1 MGARRRLYS
10 KNSKRDTVK
19 VFKLIVKRKE
29 KNMEQKAQEL
39 SFTLFIEGESL
50 VLT

>member
-1 MGARRRLYS
+1 MRVSVEDYTQ
-10 KNSKRDTVK
+10 NSKRDTVK
-19 VFKLIVKRKE
+19 LFKLIIKRKE
-29 KNMEQKAQEL
+29 KNMEQKAQGL

>member
-1 MGARRRLYS
+1 MA
-10 KNSKRDTVK
+10 
-19 VFKLIVKRKE
+19 
-29 KNMEQKAQEL
+29 QKAQGL